1 MSEHRTSVRGVS
13 VTDEANGT
21 QLSFEDPAL
30 GHPDDAPLRS
40 ITFVVVDLE
49 TTGGSSVHDRITE
62 IGAVKVRGGEVIGEF
77 ATLVDPQRGIPPHI
91 VRLTGIT
98 EAMVYQAPTIDEVLP
113 AFLEFAR
120 DAVIVAHNAGFDTGF
135 LRAAATSMGHPWPSR
150 RVLCT
155 VKLARRVLTRD
166 EAPTVKLSALAYLFR
181 VQTRPTHRA
190 LDDAR
195 ATVEVMHRLFERVG
209 NLGVESF
216 RDLLEYLPGVPK
228 ATRDKRVLAEHLPS
242 SPGIYMFRGPSDEVL
257 YVGTAVDLRRRVRSY
272 FTGSES
278 RTRIKEMVALATRV
292 DHVECAHRL
301 EAGVRELRLLGAH
314 APPYNRRSKFPHRG
328 WWICLTEEAFPRLKV
343 SRSASAIALGPFRS
357 RAVAYDVA
365 DLIAETCGLR
375 TCRTALKAT
384 GRHTCEVGPQGRRL
398 VGGCHG
404 ATATPL
410 SALQYSSRA
419 EITAGL
425 LTGRT
430 DAPVRT
436 ALDRLMA
443 LSDAELFEN
452 AARLRDR
459 LDHLVGQLER
469 CQRLAALAR
478 ISELVAAGP
487 DGNGGWELAV
497 IRHGRLASAGVAA
510 RGVPPMPVVAA
521 LAAAAETVLPD
532 PGPLHGAPHEE
543 VALIYRW
550 LTTPGVRIVCATSGL
565 SLPMHGGARWTQ
577 WRDMVGS
584 AHRTL
589 RETAAHD
596 SPGRRSSPAPVP
608 VPVLSHRGGAADPRT
623 PAPHGTSLDA

>member
-1 MSEHRTSVRGVS
+1 MSVVDEVR
-13 VTDEANGT
+13 GT
-21 QLSFEDPAL
+21 QLSFDDPSL
-30 GHPDDAPLRS
+30 GHPDDVPLRE
-40 ITFVVVDLE
+40 ITFVIVDLE
-49 TTGGSSVHDRITE
+49 TTGGSAAGDRITE
-62 IGAVKVRGGEVIGEF
+62 IGAVKVRGGEVLGDF

-98 EAMVYQAPTIDEVLP
+98 EAMVYQAPTIDEVFP
-113 AFLEFAR
+113 AFLEFAK
-120 DAVIVAHNAGFDTGF
+120 DSVIVAHNAGFDTGF
-135 LRAAATSMGHPWPSR
+135 LRAAATALGHPWPFR

-166 EAPTVKLSALAYLFR
+166 EAPTVKLSALADLFA
-181 VQTRPTHRA
+181 VETRPTHRA

-209 NLGVESF
+209 NLGVHSY
-216 RDLLEYLPGVPK
+216 RDLRDYLPGVPRE
-228 ATRDKRVLAEHLPS
+228 TRNKRVMADHLPAE
-242 SPGIYMFRGPSDEVL
+242 PGIYMFRGPSDQVL
-257 YVGTAVDLRRRVRSY
+257 YIGTATDLRRRVRSY
-272 FTGSES
+272 FTGSEN

-292 DHVECAHRL
+292 DHVQCAHRI
-301 EAGVRELRLLGAH
+301 EAGVRELRLLGAY
-314 APPYNRRSKFPHRG
+314 APPYNRRSKFPHLG
-328 WWICLTEEAFPRLKV
+328 WWVCLTDEAFPRLKV
-343 SRSASAIALGPFRS
+343 SRSPTSVALGPFRS

-365 DLIAETCGLR
+365 DLIAETCELR
-375 TCRTALKAT
+375 TCRTALKAN
-384 GRHTCEVGPQGRRL
+384 GLHRCEVGADGRRL

-404 ATATPL
+404 ATAGHLAAAEYRP
-410 SALQYSSRA
+410 RA
-419 EITAGL
+419 DLTAAL

-430 DAPVRT
+430 DTPVQA

-459 LDHLVGQLER
+459 LDQLVGQLER

-487 DGNGGWELAV
+487 DGVGGWELVV
-497 IRHGRLASAGVAA
+497 IRHGRLASAGVAR

-532 PGPLHGAPHEE
+532 TGPLYGAPHEE
-543 VALIYRW
+543 TALLYRW

-565 SLPMHGGARWTQ
+565 SLPLNGGARWTQ

-584 AHRTL
+584 AHRII
-589 RETAAHD
+589 REASD
-596 SPGRRSSPAPVP
+596 LG
-608 VPVLSHRGGAADPRT
+608 
-623 PAPHGTSLDA
+623 

>member
-1 MSEHRTSVRGVS
+1 MSVV
-13 VTDEANGT
+13 DEAGGT
-21 QLSFEDPAL
+21 QLSLDDPAL
-30 GHPDDAPLRS
+30 GHPDDASLRS

-49 TTGGSSVHDRITE
+49 TTGGSSADDRITE
-62 IGAVKVRGGEVIGEF
+62 IGAVKVCGGEVIGEF

-98 EAMVYQAPTIDEVLP
+98 EAMVYRAPTIEEVLP
-113 AFLEFAR
+113 AFLEFAK
-120 DAVIVAHNAGFDTGF
+120 DSVIVAHNAGFDTGF
-135 LRAAATSMGHPWPSR
+135 LRAAATASGHPWPFR

-155 VKLARRVLTRD
+155 VKLARRVLTKD

-216 RDLLEYLPGVPK
+216 RDLLDYLPGVPRE
-228 ATRDKRVLAEHLPS
+228 TRNKRVLAEHLPAK
-242 SPGIYMFRGPSDEVL
+242 PGVYMFRGPSDEVL

-272 FTGSES
+272 FTGSEN
-278 RTRIKEMVALATRV
+278 RTRVKEMVALATRV
-292 DHVECAHRL
+292 DHVECSHRL
-301 EAGVRELRLLGAH
+301 EAGVRELRLLGAY

-328 WWICLTEEAFPRLKV
+328 WWVCLTDEPFPRLKV
-343 SRSASAIALGPFRS
+343 SRNAGAVALGPFRS
-357 RAVAYDVA
+357 RGVAYDVA

-375 TCRTALKAT
+375 TCRTALKAA
-384 GRHTCEVGPQGRRL
+384 GKHTCEVGPDGRSL

-404 ATATPL
+404 ATATPM
-410 SALQYSSRA
+410 SAPQYSSRA
-419 EITAGL
+419 EVTAAL
-425 LTGRT
+425 LTGQT
-430 DAPVRT
+430 DTPVRA

-459 LDHLVGQLER
+459 LDQLVGHLER

-487 DGNGGWELAV
+487 DGDGGWELAV
-497 IRHGRLASAGVAA
+497 IRHGRLASAGVAV

-532 PGPLHGAPHEE
+532 PGPLYGAPHEE

-565 SLPMHGGARWTQ
+565 SLPLHGGARWTQ

-589 RETAAHD
+589 RETRDHD
-596 SPGRRSSPAPVP
+596 SAGRARSATAVP
-608 VPVLSHRGGAADPRT
+608 VPILSHRGEVADPHR
-623 PAPHGTSLDA
+623 PAPRGTSLDA